1 MTLRR
6 RTRPVPVGEL
16 LGRALDGLGAAE
28 RVEQAQVVLEWADRV
43 GPRIA
48 AVCRARAVTP
58 DGTLFVNVV
67 SSAWANEL
75 ALMQHTLL
83 DMANRGL
90 TRGRITKIRW
100 HVGPLEERPTAR

>member
-1 MTLRR
+1 MTQRR
-6 RTRPVPVGEL
+6 RARPVVVGDL
-16 LGRALDGLGAAE
+16 VGRALADLGAVE
-28 RVEQAQVVLEWADRV
+28 RVEQAQVVLEWAQRV

-48 AVCRARAVTP
+48 AVCQARAVTP

-83 DMANRGL
+83 DLANRGL
-90 TRGRITKIRW
+90 TRGRITRIRW
-100 HVGPLEERPTAR
+100 HVAPLDGRPTSR